1 MKIMFTMMSMQK
13 GGAERVIAN
22 LSNYMIDNNEIVL
35 VPMLNEE
42 IQYKLRKGINVRP
55 INKKE
60 EKRTKLRKFLS
71 KASILKLH
79 KLKKIILEENP
90 DVIIAFLPEPSFK
103 VLTLK
108 ILNKKIKQIP
118 VIVSV
123 RNDPVTEY
131 KNKII
136 NFIMRKLYPLANGFV
151 FQTEQAK
158 EYFNSIVDCPNRIIV
173 NPISENFIRE
183 RYKED
188 REKKI
193 VAVGRLEPQKNHK
206 LLINA
211 FKEIYKKHPDY
222 VLEIYGKG
230 SLEENL
236 KKQVNQL
243 ELNSAIIFKGNS
255 DSIENDIYKA
265 KAFVMTSDYEGMPNS
280 LLEAFALGI
289 PCVSTDCPCGR
300 T

>member
-1 MKIMFTMMSMQK
+1 MKIMFVMMSMQK

-22 LSNYMIDNNEIVL
+22 LSNYMISNNEIVL
-35 VPMLNEE
+35 IPMLNEK
-42 IQYKLRKGINVRP
+42 IQYKLNKKIKIRP

-60 EKRTKLRKFLS
+60 EKRTKLRKILS
-71 KASILKLH
+71 KISILKLH
-79 KLKKIILEENP
+79 KLKKIILDENP
-90 DVIIAFLPEPSFK
+90 DVIITFLPEPSFK
-103 VLTLK
+103 ILTLK
-108 ILNKKIKQIP
+108 KLNKKIKQIP

-123 RNDPVTEY
+123 RNDPVIEY

-173 NPISENFIRE
+173 NPISKNFIKK
-183 RYKED
+183 RYEGD
-188 REKKI
+188 REKRI
-193 VAVGRLEPQKNHK
+193 VTVGRLEPQKNHK

-230 SLEENL
+230 SLEKDL
-236 KKQVNQL
+236 KKQVNEL
-243 ELNSAIIFKGNS
+243 GLNSAIIFKGNS
-255 DSIENDIYKA
+255 DSIEKDIYKA
-265 KAFVMTSDYEGMPNS
+265 RAFIMTSDYEGMPNS
-280 LLEAFALGI
+280 LLEALALGV
-289 PCVSTDCPCGR
+289 PCISTDCPCGR